1 MKCTLGILPATL
13 CVLLLAGLPSLA
25 SGQGQ
30 PGRKGGP
37 GSGGSSPISV
47 QNVRGKIYQ
56 VKGGAGANTGFFVAG
71 KEVLV
76 IDAKMTE
83 DAASSMMAEI
93 KKVTPNPITRVA
105 LTHGDGDHVNGLVAF
120 PQGIQIISQ
129 ENTRASMSKASEGA
143 RQQACLPNITF
154 SDKLSLYLA
163 VDGKTTRVDL
173 LYFGPAHT
181 NGDAVVFFP
190 EEKVAFVGDLV
201 TMGRD
206 PLIHR
211 QKGGD
216 PSGLVKV
223 LKALLALEADTFLSG
238 HADPATRKDVE
249 DLVKRLEEKQAG
261 SQGPGGGEG
270 KKDGR

>member
-1 MKCTLGILPATL
+1 MKRIPRILAAAL
-13 CVLLLAGLPSLA
+13 CVLLLAGAPSPVSA
-25 SGQGQ
+25 QGQ

-37 GSGGSSPISV
+37 PFAGSSPISV
-47 QNVRGKIYQ
+47 QNVRGKVYL
-56 VKGGAGANTGFFVAG
+56 VKGGSGANAGFFVAG

-83 DAASSMMAEI
+83 EAAQGMMAEI
-93 KKVTPNPITRVA
+93 KKVTPNPVIRVA
-105 LTHGDGDHVNGLVAF
+105 LTHGDGDHSSGLAGF

-129 ENTRASMSKASEGA
+129 ENTRASMSNAPGSA
-143 RQQACLPNITF
+143 RQQASLPNITF

-163 VDGKTTRVDL
+163 GDSKTTRVDL

-211 QKGGD
+211 AKGGD
-216 PSGLVKV
+216 SAGLVKV
-223 LKALLALEADTFLSG
+223 LKTLLSLDADTFLSG

-249 DLVKRLEEKQAG
+249 DLVKRLEEKQTG
-261 SQGPGGGEG
+261 SQGPGGGEAR
-270 KKDGR
+270 KDAR